1 MKYLYSLTLLLLAIL
16 SLTSCLYEA
25 PPSKP
30 TSQIDT
36 WLLGQWITQDKSGKI
51 FQAVITPIDN
61 IHYQVTFSDQDQA
74 NAHPWEFEGWISR
87 VGNIKFLTLRALTA
101 NPRYHNKYLFLHY
114 ELITPEKNPENSLPK
129 RCMRISEPQLT
140 TSELHLDS
148 YHLRQV
154 ITKKINAGT
163 LLIPPNASQG
173 FSIWTREGGNI
184 TWPKSKI

>member
-16 SLTSCLYEA
+16 SLTSCLYDA
-25 PPSKP
+25 PPGKP

-61 IHYQVTFSDQDQA
+61 IHYQVTFSDQDKED
-74 NAHPWEFEGWISR
+74 AHPWVFEGWISR
-87 VGNIKFLTLRALTA
+87 VGNIKFLTLRALTS

-114 ELITPEKNPENSLPK
+114 ELITPEKDSENSLPK

-140 TSELHLDS
+140 ASD
-148 YHLRQV
+148 LRQV
-154 ITKKINAGT
+154 ITKRMQEGT
-163 LLIPPNASQG
+163 LLIPPDASEG

-184 TWPKSKI
+184 TWPTSKI